1 MGVKHYIENQKKK
14 VTMVVGIVVG
24 VVLLSF
30 ALMYNG
36 LVRKKNQVENVF
48 ASMDAMLKKRTDL
61 IPNLVSTVQ
70 QYMQHERETLSELTE
85 MRAKAV
91 SGQLSADEK
100 IVLQNQFSKALGGIM
115 VAVENYPDLKAD
127 QNFINLQS
135 SLNEVEEQISAARRA
150 YNAAVTSYNNAIEM
164 LPTNIMASMMN
175 YQRKNVFEISEAE
188 RQNVDVKGLFNQ

>member
-1 MGVKHYIENQKKK
+1 
-14 VTMVVGIVVG
+14 MVVGIIIG

-48 ASMDAMLKKRTDL
+48 GSMDAMLKKRTDL

-70 QYMQHERETLSELTE
+70 QYMQHERETLNELTE

-100 IVLQNQFSKALGGIM
+100 IALQNQFSKALGSIM

-127 QNFINLQS
+127 QNFIHLQS
-135 SLNEVEEQISAARRA
+135 ALNEVEEQISAARRA
-150 YNAAVTSYNNAIEM
+150 YNAAVTSYNNAIEI
-164 LPTNIMASMMN
+164 LPTNILASMMN
-175 YQRKNVFEISEAE
+175 YQRKSVFEISEAE

>member
-1 MGVKHYIENQKKK
+1 
-14 VTMVVGIVVG
+14 MVVGIVVG
-24 VVLLSF
+24 VVLLSI

-70 QYMQHERETLSELTE
+70 QYMQHERETLNELTE

-100 IVLQNQFSKALGGIM
+100 IALQNQFSQALGGIM

-127 QNFINLQS
+127 QNFIHLQS

-164 LPTNIMASMMN
+164 LPTNILASMMN

>member
-1 MGVKHYIENQKKK
+1 
-14 VTMVVGIVVG
+14 MVIGIIVA

-30 ALMYNG
+30 AFMYNG

-61 IPNLVSTVQ
+61 IPNLVSAVQ
-70 QYMQHERETLSELTE
+70 QYMQHERETLNELTE

-100 IVLQNQFSKALGGIM
+100 IGLQHQVSRALGGIM

-127 QNFINLQS
+127 QNFIQLQS

-164 LPTNIMASMMN
+164 LPTNILASMMS

-188 RQNVDVKGLFNQ
+188 RKNVDVKGLFKQ

>member
-1 MGVKHYIENQKKK
+1 M
-14 VTMVVGIVVG
+14 MVVGIVVG

-70 QYMQHERETLSELTE
+70 QYMQHERETLNELTE

-100 IVLQNQFSKALGGIM
+100 IALQNQFSKTLGGIM

-127 QNFINLQS
+127 QNFIQLQS

-164 LPTNIMASMMN
+164 LPTNILASMMN
-175 YQRKNVFEISEAE
+175 YQRKNV
-188 RQNVDVKGLFNQ
+188 

>member
-1 MGVKHYIENQKKK
+1 M
-14 VTMVVGIVVG
+14 MVVGIVVG

-70 QYMQHERETLSELTE
+70 QYMQHERETLNELTE

-100 IVLQNQFSKALGGIM
+100 IALQNQFSKALGGIM

-127 QNFINLQS
+127 QNFIQPS
-135 SLNEVEEQISAARRA
+135 IFIERSGRA
-150 YNAAVTSYNNAIEM
+150 NFCSVGHIMRQTSYNNAIEM
-164 LPTNIMASMMN
+164 LPTNILASMMN

>member
-1 MGVKHYIENQKKK
+1 
-14 VTMVVGIVVG
+14 MVVGIVVG

-100 IVLQNQFSKALGGIM
+100 IALQNQFSKALGGIM
-115 VAVENYPDLKAD
+115 GAVENYPDLKAD
-127 QNFINLQS
+127 QNFITLQS

-188 RQNVDVKGLFNQ
+188 RQNVDVNGLFTQ